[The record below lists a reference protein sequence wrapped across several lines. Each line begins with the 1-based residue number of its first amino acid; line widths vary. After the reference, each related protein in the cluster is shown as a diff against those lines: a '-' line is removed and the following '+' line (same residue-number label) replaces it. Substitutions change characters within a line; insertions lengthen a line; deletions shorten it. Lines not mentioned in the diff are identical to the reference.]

1 MNTRSFINKQ
11 NRDRLTKGY
20 TMAEVLMVV
29 AIMGILAAVAFLGIF
44 ALRRNMKQTQ
54 ADKNAEIIFEA
65 AQRQMV
71 SVVAFDPDST
81 ITLKDRANGIMGP
94 KGIPDVNLDDYNMIP
109 ADPVTPET
117 LGTGRNSIQTLILEG
132 QVADDLYADGWVVEY
147 DKTSLQVKS
156 VFYFEDGTYSDFYD
170 DVNTNQTLRQNRAK
184 RLEYQKENKKVVGY
198 FDGSTSSMS
207 DNKVKVY
214 GVAKIENGEEL
225 KAKVAVCATG
235 SEAQTK
241 EYLLTITTTG
251 VNSGAKVVQ
260 QIKLTNLMM
269 DPWTKM
275 RTSSVTIVLDSLK
288 NNMQFKDTYGS
299 IANHG
304 IGFLTDSTNG
314 FITING
320 FGQILNTDGTITDRN
335 FIPGEDVEISVSA
348 ETTDHAFT
356 DSMSE
361 VKVTTNSLYY
371 SKSNDHGTYTA
382 DVKCGRHLQN
392 LDVAKSGL
400 NLQKFLTAMKSENF
414 TKMKAVQ
421 VDDIDFTGD
430 EWHDTYESDDSVRK
444 FIPIT
449 NSDLKSYSGGSKVGE
464 YFIKRLIVDTAGKTN
479 AGLFSEFTG
488 DKIEYVTLIDEQIKG
503 SASTANGSIGGLVG
517 SIDGIGKVKVN
528 GCQQYMSAD
537 TYNQGM
543 DAAKSD
549 WMNGAKNIGGLIG
562 ESGRELEISL
572 SSASTVITG
581 ATQYAGGLVGN
592 AAKVTLNK
600 SYADCYLGG
609 KNIGGLIGNC
619 ADTSTINGS
628 FSAGFVIDQALA
640 AGGKIAGMTTSSVAS
655 VTDSYT
661 VFSFGGVLDYPAPA
675 TFYTTVAG
683 TAEQPA
689 RLYYVP
695 ASFDIPQSNKIGSD
709 RSASAMKD
717 STKTTF
723 GLDRSGSEIFAFRT
737 DTSYGFNSVP
747 YKLTDSTA
755 SLVGYAYPM
764 IILGKGKTTLNQY
777 GDWHDAISR
786 LTVRFL
792 YSDQALKLK
801 KDGKITLAD
810 PLEETND
817 HKYYF
822 TEDYAN
828 AIVAHQ
834 EIQEYTN
841 AFIPQ
846 QNYQLAGREKTILY
860 WEFTYEGQTYYYVPD
875 SADSY
880 FPTDGGK
887 KYRGKIYLA
896 SDCFY
901 NILEGNVAP
910 WEGVTPRDI
919 NNPLESVTQSI
930 DVYARF
936 YMTDTIQYVRM
947 HYRIYNDSTRTTSIG
962 RYIGR
967 AVVVKT
973 GNKYTITTEAHSNVG
988 GYHFFGWA
996 TTENGWDAGLH
1007 STILPSEIAQE
1018 QAQTLTITAD
1028 VIERGDVYAI
1038 YEKIDNYPVNV
1049 EFCAYDSNNDGWG
1062 SSIYQPQYNTYSTE
1076 DWVGG
1081 KETRNI
1087 YLPKTADV
1095 VGYDLHKY
1103 NNTNDYKALFF
1114 AADGTRDINKDT
1126 LIQYDSPY
1134 TSLDAALAAGAA
1146 YVEINITTPG
1156 TYVVTY
1162 RGQGAR
1168 NYQVD
1173 KYYLDTAQSESGF
1186 NYQAGQ
1192 TKTVTGQE
1200 SGQVYDDGI
1209 VGSNI
1214 SNDKL
1219 LPDDD
1224 GFELDFYGASHTPL
1238 IGNVGDN
1245 ETYVCQAYY
1254 RRKQFEMFY
1263 DLNGGTYDDGTKKGY
1278 HPFEEVPY
1286 GMPLANVGFINQTTT
1301 GAIQLNMS
1309 GCEFG
1314 GWVYYKYAEVMAKGS
1329 YANSTAYTAD
1339 NMTTMPKEAMIAVA
1353 QWHIGPNTKVI
1364 LEVYRQDRENDLVG
1378 TSFNDL
1384 AVPNENKTYLLQKS
1398 TDITAAI
1405 DSGANNNDT
1414 KVDRRQK
1421 LLDVANYNALKTLMT
1436 GTGNNNYANRIA
1448 NVDAGMYSL
1457 LTGKETQY
1465 YFTDAVTTNPL
1476 LQWATIKPEIVN
1488 GDLVLRLYYDRKVVT
1503 ATLYYCDTSS
1513 SDVAKSAVNS
1523 ANGAND
1529 KRIYGGTARYT
1540 VPYYDSWWGIIR
1552 NTTFNNGRYIKMK
1565 GLYGAHFDE
1574 PPYVWTDEYLFWYG
1588 NITTGKRHLESFI
1601 DEAGSIGDAMNANSR
1616 NDWMFMAYAQNTNTQ
1631 VNAYLETID
1640 GSGNSYQRQGSTDSY
1655 PFDTNNNDYKYTYLQ
1670 DYGTD
1675 NYFNVGNF
1683 HGYTLWAKQLDDG
1696 ALTEAVDST
1705 EDNRVS
1711 YSNSDYN
1718 NFYFRRKSGLKL
1730 YLNQAHYVGP
1740 GNDFASYERRYKDV
1754 IILPDES
1761 QIEPPTDPGKY
1772 TFGGWY
1778 ATSDCSGNPLP
1789 KDTMSNKQV
1798 FTMDDH
1804 EAQVFAKWEPID
1816 ITLTYHPEY
1825 PDGTDNSATFT
1836 GTAKFSRKVGALR
1849 QFTEADKQGIDVNPN
1864 GTIYYSYRPD
1874 GEDRDSI
1881 YRFDG
1886 WWRKDSVT
1894 GKYTVQVT
1902 GNEVLYDNTDVY
1914 ARWTQV
1920 DGYAY
1925 LKIRCVQVDNTS
1937 IVHEEMSDHKIL
1949 LGSSQY
1955 IYAPL
1960 VNAATWNQ
1968 SGGDWSG
1975 YYPTQ
1980 TRVTQTFYGEEPEIV
1995 FYYSKGTALNYTVNY
2010 FVTFKPYGTTGGSDE
2025 EITLKTQGYIQ
2036 SVNSAVVVPPFFDGY
2051 YLTNDVTSVPV
2062 ASNESGKIINFY
2074 YEPDLRTIQMVAKTL
2089 YGSHQ
2094 SFPEI
2099 VVDDLKSIFDLYPT
2113 ALAGYELVP
2122 MYKLYDLQGNEITP
2136 NYIPASDK
2144 NRYMQN
2150 LPNGTYRALGRVY
2163 LQKDDVNLMVLW
2175 DSPNYVNFMMVN
2187 DDGE

>member
-1 MNTRSFINKQ
+1 MNTRSIINKQ

-81 ITLKDRANGIMGP
+81 ITLKNRANGIYAP
-94 KGIPDVNLDDYNMIP
+94 AGIPDVNPDDYNMIP
-109 ADPVTPET
+109 ANPVTPET
-117 LGTGRNSIQTLILEG
+117 PETGRNSIQTLLLEG

-156 VFYFEDGTYSDFYD
+156 VFYFEDGTYSDFYSD
-170 DVNTNQTLRQNRAK
+170 INTNQTLRQNRAK

-198 FDGSTSSMS
+198 FDGSTSSMN

-235 SEAQTK
+235 SEAKDK

-251 VNSGAKVVQ
+251 VNSGAKAVQ

-299 IANHG
+299 IADDG

-392 LDVAKSGL
+392 LDVATSGL
-400 NLQKFLTAMKSENF
+400 NLQDFLTAMKSENF
-414 TKMKAVQ
+414 TEMKAVQ

-430 EWHDTYESDDSVRK
+430 EWKDTYETNGSVRK

-449 NSDLKSYSGGSKVGE
+449 NRYLESYSGGSKVGE

-479 AGLFSEFTG
+479 AGLFSEFRG

-517 SIDGIGKVKVN
+517 SIPDGIGKVKVN

-549 WMNGAKNIGGLIG
+549 WMNGARNIGGLIG

-609 KNIGGLIGNC
+609 SNIGGLIGNC

-661 VFSFGGVLDYPAPA
+661 VFSFGGVLDYPAPV

-683 TAEQPA
+683 TAEQSA
-689 RLYYVP
+689 LYYVP

-717 STKTTF
+717 STKTGF
-723 GLDRSGSEIFAFRT
+723 GSGIFAFRT

-747 YKLTDSTA
+747 YKLTDGTA

-764 IILGKGKTTLNQY
+764 IILENGKTLNQY

-792 YSDQALKLK
+792 YSDQALALK
-801 KDGKITLAD
+801 DAGEITLAD
-810 PLEETND
+810 PLVPTND
-817 HKYYF
+817 GKYYF

-880 FPTDGGK
+880 FPTDGGR

-896 SDCFY
+896 SDCLN
-901 NILEGNVAP
+901 NILAGNVAP
-910 WEGVTPRDI
+910 WDGVTPRNI

-936 YMTDTIQYVRM
+936 YITDTIQYVRM
-947 HYRIYNDSTRTTSIG
+947 HYRIYNDKTRTTSIG

-996 TTENGWDAGLH
+996 TTENGWDAGLN

-1018 QAQTLTITAD
+1018 QAQTLTITTD

-1081 KETRNI
+1081 SYTRRI

-1168 NYQVD
+1168 FYRVD
-1173 KYYLDTAQSESGF
+1173 KYYLNTVSGGNAYTYHDTQQKERIG
-1186 NYQAGQ
+1186 
-1192 TKTVTGQE
+1192 VT
-1200 SGQVYDDGI
+1200 YDDGI

-1224 GFELDFYGASHTPL
+1224 GFELDHYGASHTPL

-1263 DLNGGTYDDGTKKGY
+1263 DLNGGTYDDGSKKGY
-1278 HPFEEVPY
+1278 HTFEEVPY

-1314 GWVYYKYAEVMAKGS
+1314 GWVYYKYAEVMDRGS
-1329 YANSTAYTAD
+1329 YDGLTAYTA
-1339 NMTTMPKEAMIAVA
+1339 NTMPKEAVIAVA
-1353 QWHIGPNTKVI
+1353 QWHVGPNTKVI
-1364 LEVYRQDRENDLVG
+1364 LEIYRQDRENALAG

-1398 TDITAAI
+1398 MDITAAV
-1405 DSGANNNDT
+1405 DYNANNNT
-1414 KVDRRQK
+1414 KIQRK
-1421 LLDVANYNALKTLMT
+1421 EALLNAANYNTLKNLIINSY
-1436 GTGNNNYANRIA
+1436 GTRINNA
-1448 NVDAGMYSL
+1448 DSEMYRL
-1457 LTGKETQY
+1457 LNGKETQY

-1476 LQWATIKPEIVN
+1476 LQWTTIKPEIVN
-1488 GDLVLRLYYDRKVVT
+1488 GEVVLRLYYDRKIIT
-1503 ATLYYCDTSS
+1503 ATLDYGSS
-1513 SDVAKSAVNS
+1513 SNSNNMNQYAERDLNQALANATTDLRITVTSYVAGYTYYGWN
-1523 ANGAND
+1523 
-1529 KRIYGGTARYT
+1529 RI
-1540 VPYYDSWWGIIR
+1540 PYYYYSIA
-1552 NTTFNNGRYIKMK
+1552 MK
-1565 GLYGAHFDE
+1565 ALYGAHFDE
-1574 PPYVWTDEYLFWYG
+1574 PPYVWTDELWFSYG
-1588 NITTGKRHLESFI
+1588 NTGKRHLESFI
-1601 DEAGSIGDAMNANSR
+1601 DEVGNIGDSSSANAR
-1616 NDWMFMAYAQNTNTQ
+1616 NVWTFTYSQTNGNNNCK
-1631 VNAYLETID
+1631 VFLETID
-1640 GSGNSYQRQGSTDSY
+1640 GSGTAVQIGGTGTAY
-1655 PFDTNNNDYKYTYLQ
+1655 PFDTANSNYTYKQ
-1670 DYGTD
+1670 SNNVTNTFNAGT
-1675 NYFNVGNF
+1675 Y
-1683 HGYTLWAKQLDDG
+1683 HGYTLWAKQLNGGTLTSAADG
-1696 ALTEAVDST
+1696 TGYDI
-1705 EDNRVS
+1705 DNA
-1711 YSNSDYN
+1711 N
-1718 NFYFRRKSGLKL
+1718 NFYFIRKSGLQL
-1730 YLNQAHYVGP
+1730 FLNQAHDVSTHTDFAPYVG
-1740 GNDFASYERRYKDV
+1740 RYKDV
-1754 IILPDES
+1754 FILPGAS
-1761 QIEPPTDPGKY
+1761 QVEHPTDPTKY

-1778 ATSDCSGNPLP
+1778 ATSDFSGNPI
-1789 KDTMSNKQV
+1789 TA

-1804 EAQVFAKWEPID
+1804 DAQVFAKWIPKD

-1825 PDGTDNSATFT
+1825 PDVNDNSAIFT
-1836 GTAKFSRKVGALR
+1836 ETAKFNRAVGALH
-1849 QFTEADKQGIDVNPN
+1849 QFTTADN
-1864 GTIYYSYRPD
+1864 GRILVDSTGTYYRYRPD
-1874 GEDRDSI
+1874 GEDRDST

-1886 WWRKDSVT
+1886 WWRKDPVT

-1902 GNEVLYDNTDVY
+1902 GSEVLYDDNTDVY
-1914 ARWTQV
+1914 ARWTQIE
-1920 DGYAY
+1920 GYAY

-1937 IVHEEMSDHKIL
+1937 IVHEEMSAHKIL
-1949 LGSSQY
+1949 LGSPQY

-1968 SGGDWSG
+1968 SGEDWSG

-1995 FYYSKGTALNYTVNY
+1995 FYYSKGTALNYKVNY
-2010 FVTFKPYGTTGGSDE
+2010 FVTFKPYGTTGGSNE
-2025 EITLKTQGYIQ
+2025 EITLKTQEYIQ

-2099 VVDDLKSIFDLYPT
+2099 VVDDLKSIFDLYPS

-2122 MYKLYDLQGNEITP
+2122 MYKLYDLQGNELTP
-2136 NYIPASDK
+2136 NYILASEKDS
-2144 NRYMQN
+2144 YMQN

-2163 LQKDDVNLMVLW
+2163 LQKDGVNLMVLW

>member
-1 MNTRSFINKQ
+1 MNTRSIINKQ

-71 SVVAFDPDST
+71 SIVAFDPDST
-81 ITLKDRANGIMGP
+81 ITLTSNRGNGIMEP
-94 KGIPDVNLDDYNMIP
+94 KGIPDVNSDDYNMIP

-117 LGTGRNSIQTLILEG
+117 PGTGRNSIQTLLLEG

-147 DKTSLQVKS
+147 DNTSLQVKS
-156 VFYFEDGTYSDFYD
+156 VFYFEDGTYSDFYN

-198 FDGSTSSMS
+198 FDGSTSSMN

-235 SEAQTK
+235 SEAKDK

-251 VNSGAKVVQ
+251 VNSGAKAVQ

-299 IANHG
+299 IADDG

-392 LDVAKSGL
+392 LDVATSGL
-400 NLQKFLTAMKSENF
+400 NLQDFLTAMKSENF
-414 TKMKAVQ
+414 TEMKAVQ

-430 EWHDTYESDDSVRK
+430 EWRDTYESGGSVRK

-449 NSDLKSYSGGSKVGE
+449 NRYLESYSGGSKVGE
-464 YFIKRLIVDTAGKTN
+464 YFIKRLIVDTAGQTN

-517 SIDGIGKVKVN
+517 SIPDGIGKVKVN

-549 WMNGAKNIGGLIG
+549 WMNGARNIGGLIG

-609 KNIGGLIGNC
+609 KNIGGLIGSC

-683 TAEQPA
+683 TAEQSA
-689 RLYYVP
+689 LYYVP

-717 STKTTF
+717 STKTGF
-723 GLDRSGSEIFAFRT
+723 GSGIFAFRT

-747 YKLTDSTA
+747 YKLTDGTA

-764 IILGKGKTTLNQY
+764 IILENGKTLNQY

-792 YSDQALKLK
+792 YSDQALELK
-801 KDGKITLAD
+801 DAGEITLAD
-810 PLEETND
+810 PLVPTND
-817 HKYYF
+817 GKYYF

-846 QNYQLAGREKTILY
+846 QNYQLAGREKAILY

-880 FPTDGGK
+880 FPTDGGR

-896 SDCFY
+896 SDCLN
-901 NILEGNVAP
+901 NILTGNVAP
-910 WEGVTPRDI
+910 WDGVTPRNI

-947 HYRIYNDSTRTTSIG
+947 HYRIYNDNTRTTSIG

-996 TTENGWDAGLH
+996 TTENGWDAGLN

-1018 QAQTLTITAD
+1018 QAQTLTITTD
-1028 VIERGDVYAI
+1028 VIERGDIYAI

-1062 SSIYQPQYNTYSTE
+1062 ASIYQPQYNTYSTE

-1081 KETRNI
+1081 SDKRRI

-1114 AADGTRDINKDT
+1114 AANGTRDINKDT
-1126 LIQYDSPY
+1126 PIQYDSSH

-1146 YVEINITTPG
+1146 YVEIKITAPG

-1173 KYYLDTAQSESGF
+1173 KYYLDTAQNGSGF
-1186 NYQAGQ
+1186 NYEAGQ
-1192 TKTVTGQE
+1192 TKSVEGLE
-1200 SGQVYDDGI
+1200 SQKYDDGI

-1214 SNDKL
+1214 SSDKL
-1219 LPDDD
+1219 EPADD
-1224 GFELDFYGASHTPL
+1224 GYELAYYGNNHTPL

-1263 DLNGGTYDDGTKKGY
+1263 DLNGGTYNDGSIKKGY

-1286 GMPLANVGFINQTTT
+1286 GMPLANIGFINQTTT

-1314 GWVYYKYAEVMAKGS
+1314 GWVYYKYAEVMAQGS
-1329 YANSTAYTAD
+1329 YANLTAYTA
-1339 NMTTMPKEAMIAVA
+1339 NTMPKEAMIAVA
-1353 QWHIGPNTKVI
+1353 KWDIGPNTPVR
-1364 LEVYRQDRENDLVG
+1364 LEIYRQDRNNELVG
-1378 TSFNDL
+1378 TNFNDL

-1398 TDITAAI
+1398 LDITSAANTVAKKRALLNTTSLTNLISTINTNAYRQSINNI
-1405 DSGANNNDT
+1405 DGANGREM
-1414 KVDRRQK
+1414 VR
-1421 LLDVANYNALKTLMT
+1421 LMN
-1436 GTGNNNYANRIA
+1436 GN
-1448 NVDAGMYSL
+1448 
-1457 LTGKETQY
+1457 ETQY
-1465 YFTDAVTTNPL
+1465 YFDAGTVSLP
-1476 LQWATIKPEIVN
+1476 WSTIKPSLEN
-1488 GDLVLRLYYDRKVVT
+1488 GTLVVRLYYDRKVIT
-1503 ATLYYCDTSS
+1503 MNLDYGSASNSNNMNQYAERDLNQALANATTDLRIT
-1513 SDVAKSAVNS
+1513 VNS
-1523 ANGAND
+1523 YLAGYTG
-1529 KRIYGGTARYT
+1529 YGLNRR
-1540 VPYYDSWWGIIR
+1540 PYYYYWIA
-1552 NTTFNNGRYIKMK
+1552 MK
-1565 GLYGAHFDE
+1565 ALYGAHFDE
-1574 PPYVWTDEYLFWYG
+1574 PPYVWTDELWFKIGSSSDWMDHPDS
-1588 NITTGKRHLESFI
+1588 II
-1601 DEAGSIGDAMNANSR
+1601 DEEASLGASMGSTRTTWNFTYDGANTG
-1616 NDWMFMAYAQNTNTQ
+1616 NKTLKLYKEKA
-1631 VNAYLETID
+1631 D
-1640 GSGNSYQRQGSTDSY
+1640 GSVPGVTPCQINGNTHYFDLANPDYAY
-1655 PFDTNNNDYKYTYLQ
+1655 PRSSSSISWFDA
-1670 DYGTD
+1670 GT
-1675 NYFNVGNF
+1675 F
-1683 HGYTLWAKQLDDG
+1683 HGYTIKARSVNGG
-1696 ALTEAVDST
+1696 ALSSAGDGVHYSMSEASELYLIRKGGMKVLCDGTVGAVDGNT
-1705 EDNRVS
+1705 VTDGIIYDNTF
-1711 YSNSDYN
+1711 YN
-1718 NFYFRRKSGLKL
+1718 DVLTLPTNVTRK
-1730 YLNQAHYVGP
+1730 A
-1740 GNDFASYERRYKDV
+1740 DKDN
-1754 IILPDES
+1754 
-1761 QIEPPTDPGKY
+1761 Y
-1772 TFGGWY
+1772 TFAGWY
-1778 ATSDCSGNPLP
+1778 ATSDFSGSPI
-1789 KDTMSNKQV
+1789 THV
-1798 FTMDDH
+1798 TMDDRDM
-1804 EAQVFAKWEPID
+1804 QIFAKWEPIPIELRHHAQYPD
-1816 ITLTYHPEY
+1816 PTDTATADFLTYAHFGEPVSDLY
-1825 PDGTDNSATFT
+1825 TLVKQDNSRIEVNDT
-1836 GTAKFSRKVGALR
+1836 GT
-1849 QFTEADKQGIDVNPN
+1849 
-1864 GTIYYSYRPD
+1864 YYSYTPT
-1874 GEDRDSI
+1874 GEDRPST

-1886 WWRKDSVT
+1886 WWRKDSN
-1894 GKYTVQVT
+1894 GNYTVRLT
-1902 GNEVLYDNTDVY
+1902 GSEVLYGDAIDPQSGNAYTDVY

-1949 LGSSQY
+1949 LGNLQY

-1960 VNAATWNQ
+1960 VNAATW
-1968 SGGDWSG
+1968 GAEWTG

-1980 TRVTQTFYGEEPEIV
+1980 TRVTQTFSGEEPEIV

-2010 FVTFKPYGTTGGSDE
+2010 FVTFKPYGTTGGSNE
-2025 EITLKTQGYIQ
+2025 KITLKTQEYIQ

-2099 VVDDLKSIFDLYPT
+2099 VADDLKSIFDLYPT

-2122 MYKLYDLQGNEITP
+2122 MYKLYDLQGNELTP
-2136 NYIPASDK
+2136 KYILASEKDS
-2144 NRYMQN
+2144 YMQN

-2163 LQKDDVNLMVLW
+2163 LQKDHVNLMVLW

>member
-1 MNTRSFINKQ
+1 MNTRSFINKH

-81 ITLKDRANGIMGP
+81 ITLTSNRGNGIMEP
-94 KGIPDVNLDDYNMIP
+94 VGIPDVNPDDYNMIP
-109 ADPVTPET
+109 ADPVTSET
-117 LGTGRNSIQTLILEG
+117 PGTGRNSIQTLLLEG

-198 FDGSTSSMS
+198 FDGSTSSMN

-235 SEAQTK
+235 SEAKDK

-251 VNSGAKVVQ
+251 VNSGAKAVQ

-299 IANHG
+299 IADDG

-356 DSMSE
+356 DSASE

-371 SKSNDHGTYTA
+371 SKSNDQGAYTA

-392 LDVAKSGL
+392 LDVDTSGI

-414 TKMKAVQ
+414 TEMKAVQ

-430 EWHDTYESDDSVRK
+430 EWRDTYESGGSVRK

-449 NSDLKSYSGGSKVGE
+449 NGYLESYSGGSKVGE
-464 YFIKRLIVDTAGKTN
+464 YFIKRLIVDTAGKKN

-503 SASTANGSIGGLVG
+503 SAFTANGSIGGLVG
-517 SIDGIGKVKVN
+517 SIPDGIGKVKVN

-549 WMNGAKNIGGLIG
+549 WMNGARNIGGLIG

-683 TAEQPA
+683 TAEQSA
-689 RLYYVP
+689 LYYVP

-717 STKTTF
+717 STKTGF
-723 GLDRSGSEIFAFRT
+723 GSGIFAFRT

-747 YKLTDSTA
+747 YKLTDGTA

-764 IILGKGKTTLNQY
+764 IILENGKTLNQY

-792 YSDQALKLK
+792 YSDQALELK
-801 KDGKITLAD
+801 DAGEITLAD
-810 PLEETND
+810 PLVPTND
-817 HKYYF
+817 GKYYF

-880 FPTDGGK
+880 FPTDGGR

-896 SDCFY
+896 SDCLN
-901 NILEGNVAP
+901 NILAGNVAP
-910 WEGVTPRDI
+910 WDGVTPRNI

-947 HYRIYNDSTRTTSIG
+947 HYRIYNDNTRTTSIG

-996 TTENGWDAGLH
+996 TTENGWDAGLN

-1018 QAQTLTITAD
+1018 QAQTLTITTD

-1062 SSIYQPQYNTYSTE
+1062 ASIYQPQYNTYSTE

-1081 KETRNI
+1081 SDKRRI
-1087 YLPKTADV
+1087 YLPKTSDV

-1168 NYQVD
+1168 FYRVD
-1173 KYYLDTAQSESGF
+1173 KYYHNTVSGG
-1186 NYQAGQ
+1186 NAYTDDYDQYNKCVG
-1192 TKTVTGQE
+1192 VT
-1200 SGQVYDDGI
+1200 YDDGI

-1214 SNDKL
+1214 SNGKL

-1224 GFELDFYGASHTPL
+1224 GFGDGFELDHYGASHTPL

-1245 ETYVCQAYY
+1245 ETYVCEAHY
-1254 RRKQFEMFY
+1254 RRKQFELFY
-1263 DLNGGTYDDGTKKGY
+1263 DLNGGTYDDGSKKGY

-1286 GMPLANVGFINQTTT
+1286 GMPLANIGFINQTTT

-1314 GWVYYKYAEVMAKGS
+1314 GWVYYKYAEVMEKGS
-1329 YANSTAYTAD
+1329 YANSTAYTA
-1339 NMTTMPKEAMIAVA
+1339 NTMPKEAVIAVA
-1353 QWHIGPNTKVI
+1353 QWHIGPNTRVI
-1364 LEVYRQDRENDLVG
+1364 LEVYRQDRENALVG
-1378 TSFNDL
+1378 TNFNDL

-1421 LLDVANYNALKTLMT
+1421 LLNVASYNALKTLMT

-1488 GDLVLRLYYDRKVVT
+1488 GKVVLRLYYDRQIIT
-1503 ATLYYCDTSS
+1503 AALRYGDRTGQ
-1513 SDVAKSAVNS
+1513 AVEQRDRNKAI
-1523 ANGAND
+1523 ANAQTD
-1529 KRIYGGTARYT
+1529 KRITVGTYT
-1540 VPYYDSWWGIIR
+1540 YTSGWWTYTGNQIL
-1552 NTTFNNGRYIKMK
+1552 MK

-1574 PPYVWTDEYLFWYG
+1574 PPYVWTDEYFFSYG
-1588 NITTGKRHLESFI
+1588 PSGKRHLESFI
-1601 DEAGSIGDAMNANSR
+1601 DQLGSIGDSMNANSR
-1616 NDWMFMAYAQNTNTQ
+1616 TTWLFTYNSTNGNNP

-1640 GSGNSYQRQGSTDSY
+1640 GSGDSYQRQGSTDSY
-1655 PFDTNNNDYKYTYLQ
+1655 PFDKNNSAYKYTYLQ
-1670 DYGTD
+1670 SGGVG
-1675 NYFNVGNF
+1675 NKFNPDNF
-1683 HGYTLWAKQLDDG
+1683 HGYELWARQLNNG
-1696 ALTEAVDST
+1696 TLTQAE
-1705 EDNRVS
+1705 EGIEYN
-1711 YSNSDYN
+1711 NNQYN

-1730 YLNQAHYVGP
+1730 YLNQAHEVGT
-1740 GNDFASYERRYKDV
+1740 GDDFASYERRYKDV

-1761 QIEPPTDPGKY
+1761 QVEHPTDPGKY

-1789 KDTMSNKQV
+1789 KDIMSNKQV

-1804 EAQVFAKWEPID
+1804 DAQVFAKWEPID

-1825 PDGTDNSATFT
+1825 PDGTDNSAIFT
-1836 GTAKFSRKVGALR
+1836 ETAKFSRKVGALR
-1849 QFTEADKQGIDVNPN
+1849 QFTEADKEGIEVDNN
-1864 GTIYYSYRPD
+1864 TGTIYYRYRPD

-1902 GNEVLYDNTDVY
+1902 GNEILYDNTDVY

-1920 DGYAY
+1920 EGYAY

-1937 IVHEEMSDHKIL
+1937 IVHEEMSGHKIL
-1949 LGSSQY
+1949 LGSPQY

-1968 SGGDWSG
+1968 SGEDWSG

-2010 FVTFKPYGTTGGSDE
+2010 FVTFKPYGTTGGSNE
-2025 EITLKTQGYIQ
+2025 EITLKTQEYIQ
-2036 SVNSAVVVPPFFDGY
+2036 SVNSAVVVPPLFDGY

-2062 ASNESGKIINFY
+2062 ASNESGKIIDFY

-2136 NYIPASDK
+2136 NYILASEKDS
-2144 NRYMQN
+2144 YMQN

-2163 LQKDDVNLMVLW
+2163 LRKDGVNLMVLW